1 MRAVSFLVDFENAAD
16 VAGKRKVLR
25 GWSEG
30 ALRAALNRNRMEIMS
45 DPDGA
50 VLRKLLSGSILI
62 RCELARR
69 TTDATSAP
77 GRAPSAIRTP
87 SSCLRWRTRYD
98 MTP

>member
-1 MRAVSFLVDFENAAD
+1 MRAVPFFVDFENTAD

-25 GWSEG
+25 GWSER

-50 VLRKLLSGSILI
+50 TLRKLLSGSILI

-69 TTDATSAP
+69 TTDAALDTPAP
-77 GRAPSAIRTP
+77 DRKPNRRRPSAA
-87 SSCLRWRTRYD
+87 
-98 MTP
+98 

>member
-69 TTDATSAP
+69 TTDAALD
-77 GRAPSAIRTP
+77 TP
-87 SSCLRWRTRYD
+87 SPGQKPNGRRDSAA
-98 MTP
+98 

>member
-1 MRAVSFLVDFENAAD
+1 MRTVSFLVDFENAAD

-30 ALRAALNRNRMEIMS
+30 ALRSALNRNRIEMMS

-50 VLRKLLSGSILI
+50 TLRKLLSGSILI

-69 TTDATSAP
+69 AADTALDKPAPDWKPSGRRDSA
-77 GRAPSAIRTP
+77 A
-87 SSCLRWRTRYD
+87 
-98 MTP
+98 